1 MAKTKRCFSR
11 CRQLPEENCKEK
23 TRLCQYTKGTRKYSR
38 ISKFY
43 TLDKNCDMIK
53 KKKKITKKEAS
64 KKIRTF
70 ILNKTKKRKLLE
82 KEQEDREKASKKIS
96 NFILNKTNKHKLKQ
110 QELLDQ
116 EERLYQE
123 QLKKQQDRENALKKV
138 GTFVLKNKSK
148 LRANYLKTICADS
161 GACISFGTE
170 VKKINE
176 LFEHFINFK
185 YAVSPTKAI
194 GAVSANGFVKEI
206 KYSRNNYE
214 SYTVLKSSIQND
226 SDNLMYEYE
235 VGINFI
241 NKQNKIFPCF
251 LETYGMFLY
260 KDNTSWVSSKNT
272 KSLPIS
278 ELSKY
283 LNYLPN
289 IDYVVGCQKSKYI
302 ALLIQHVKDVKTIED
317 FITEISR
324 KTSVGEQMMLI
335 NYDLPSILYQVYM
348 PLATLANEFTHY
360 DLHGSNVLL
369 YEPIK
374 GAYMTYNYHLTSGK
388 TVKFNSRYIAK
399 IIDYGRAYYDD
410 GTQTS
415 LDTYKKICKIKECN
429 PSCGENLGFAI
440 LGPEI
445 PAGTFD
451 YITSQNRNISAD
463 LRLINIIKND
473 ILPIG
478 NIHPT
483 FENLLDKIVFKKT
496 FGTKEIVKLGF
507 PKKINNVKD
516 ACKELEEYILKPHF
530 LAKNEGYYNLMPKIG
545 DFHIYQDG
553 RSMNFIKA

>member
-11 CRQLPEENCKEK
+11 CRQLPEEDCREK
-23 TRLCQYTKGTRKYSR
+23 TRLCQYTKGTRKYCR
-38 ISKFY
+38 ISKYY
-43 TLDKNCDMIK
+43 TLNKNCDMIK
-53 KKKKITKKEAS
+53 KKKKLTKTEAS
-64 KKIRTF
+64 KTIGKF
-70 ILNKTKKRKLLE
+70 VLNKTR
-82 KEQEDREKASKKIS
+82 
-96 NFILNKTNKHKLKQ
+96 KHKLLQ
-110 QELLDQ
+110 QELVEQ

-123 QLKKQQDRENALKKV
+123 QLKKQQDREKALKKV
-138 GTFVLKNKSK
+138 GNFVLKNKSN

-176 LFEHFINFK
+176 LFDHFINFK
-185 YAVSPTKAI
+185 YAVSPVKAI
-194 GAVSANGFVKEI
+194 GSVSANGFVKEI

-214 SYTVLKSSIQND
+214 SYAVLKSSINKQ

-241 NKQNKIFPCF
+241 NKQNKIFSCF

-260 KDNTSWVSSKNT
+260 KDDASWVTAKNAKT
-272 KSLPIS
+272 LLTSQ
-278 ELSKY
+278 LSNY
-283 LNYLPN
+283 LDYLPN
-289 IDYVVGCQKSKYI
+289 IDYVVGCQKSKNI

-335 NYDLPSILYQVYM
+335 NYDIPSILYQVYM
-348 PLATLANEFTHY
+348 PLASLANEFTHY

-388 TVKFNSRYIAK
+388 TVKFHSRYIAK

-429 PSCGENLGFAI
+429 PSCGEDFGFAI

-445 PAGTFD
+445 PPGSFD
-451 YITSQNRNISAD
+451 YITSQKKNKSSD
-463 LRLINIIKND
+463 LRLINIIKEN
-473 ILPIG
+473 ILTIG
-478 NIHPT
+478 NVHPN
-483 FENLLDKIVFKKT
+483 FEKMLDKIVFKKS
-496 FGTKEIVKLGF
+496 FGTKEIVKSGF
-507 PKKINNVKD
+507 PKKINNVMD
-516 ACKELEEYILKPHF
+516 ACKELEEYILKPQF
-530 LAKNEGYYNLMPKIG
+530 LAKNEGFYNLMPKIG

-553 RSMNFIKA
+553 RPMEFVKA